1 MSKGKQNYSKVP
13 EKPPTNDKKTANY
26 GINIATNPSNNT

>member
-1 MSKGKQNYSKVP
+1 MSKGKKNYSIVP

-26 GINIATNPSNNT
+26 GINIATKPSNNT